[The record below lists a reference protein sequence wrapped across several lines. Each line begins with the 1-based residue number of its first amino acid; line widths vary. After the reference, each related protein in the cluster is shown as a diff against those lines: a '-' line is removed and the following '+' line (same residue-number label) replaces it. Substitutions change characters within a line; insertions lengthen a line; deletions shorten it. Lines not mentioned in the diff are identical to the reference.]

1 ALEADQVEQLVR
13 SHQEEKVKHI
23 TIKGAQRFTRTT
35 AAILRQN
42 HDEGGSS
49 NKSER
54 LQERTEGH
62 GFEE

>member
-35 AAILRQN
+35 AAILRQD
-42 HDEGGSS
+42 HGKGGSS
-49 NKSER
+49 N
-54 LQERTEGH
+54 
-62 GFEE
+62 